1 MGTTIPWWINSDLPL
16 KLTFAGLSWT
26 QTASD
31 KRILFDV
38 LAWERIGLFFFF
50 KIKKTPNNNNNNVF
64 LQKYLLVQQIAA
76 IHTNSCTLSLVSC
89 HSAAFFP
96 ALSTIQHLPY
106 IDPLPPYLLG
116 SQKTSQIKIRT
127 PIKRRM
133 PESEHGWIVAHF
145 QTSSVWCIKRYFW

>member
-1 MGTTIPWWINSDLPL
+1 MGTTIPRWINSDLPL

-38 LAWERIGLFFFF
+38 LAWQRIDLFLKKKKKNPQQQQQQCIFTKISFSATDCSNTHKFMHF
-50 KIKKTPNNNNNNVF
+50 KFT
-64 LQKYLLVQQIAA
+64 
-76 IHTNSCTLSLVSC
+76 VSC

-106 IDPLPPYLLG
+106 IDPLPSYLLG
-116 SQKTSQIKIRT
+116 SQKTSQWKIRT

-133 PESEHGWIVAHF
+133 SESEHGWIVAHF
-145 QTSSVWCIKRYFW
+145 HVMY

>member
-1 MGTTIPWWINSDLPL
+1 MGTTIPRWINSDLPL

-38 LAWERIGLFFFF
+38 LAWERIDLL
-50 KIKKTPNNNNNNVF
+50 KKNKKKTT
-64 LQKYLLVQQIAA
+64 QQQQQCIFTKIYFSATDCSNT
-76 IHTNSCTLSLVSC
+76 HKFMHFKFTVSC

-116 SQKTSQIKIRT
+116 SQKTSQWKIRT

-133 PESEHGWIVAHF
+133 SESEHGWIVAHF

>member
-1 MGTTIPWWINSDLPL
+1 MGTTIPRWINSDLPL

-38 LAWERIGLFFFF
+38 LAWERIDLL
-50 KIKKTPNNNNNNVF
+50 KKNKKKTT
-64 LQKYLLVQQIAA
+64 QQQQQCIFTKIYFSATDCSNTHKFMHFKFT
-76 IHTNSCTLSLVSC
+76 ISC

-116 SQKTSQIKIRT
+116 SQKTSQWKIRT

-133 PESEHGWIVAHF
+133 SESEHGWIVAHF

>member
-1 MGTTIPWWINSDLPL
+1 MGTTIPRWINSDLPL
-16 KLTFAGLSWT
+16 KLTFADSIWQKDIIWCAGMRVHWP
-26 QTASD
+26 
-31 KRILFDV
+31 
-38 LAWERIGLFFFF
+38 F
-50 KIKKTPNNNNNNVF
+50 KKNQKKTT
-64 LQKYLLVQQIAA
+64 QQQQQCIFTKIYFSATDCSNT
-76 IHTNSCTLSLVSC
+76 HKFMHFKFTVSC

-116 SQKTSQIKIRT
+116 SQKTSQWKIRT

-133 PESEHGWIVAHF
+133 SESEHGWIVAHF